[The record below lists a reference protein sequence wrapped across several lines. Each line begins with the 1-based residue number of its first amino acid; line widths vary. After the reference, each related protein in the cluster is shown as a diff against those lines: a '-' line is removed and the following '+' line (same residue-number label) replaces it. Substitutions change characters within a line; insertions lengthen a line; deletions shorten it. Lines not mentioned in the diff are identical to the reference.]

1 MCFSMP
7 VPPFLVLALAP
18 PHQISSTMRIEAR
31 AKHEPISHV
40 AVLSGTSLA
49 PGIIEATPA
58 LHASLRYRLRE
69 LMAALNIFGG

>member
-1 MCFSMP
+1 
-7 VPPFLVLALAP
+7 
-18 PHQISSTMRIEAR
+18 MRIEAR

-58 LHASLRYRLRE
+58 LHASLRYQLRKS
-69 LMAALNIFGG
+69 MAALNMLVGKMRIWIMHNARITPCVCWHSN